1 MSRAVS
7 PSFMISQMT
16 WQSWSFDLSFHASIF
31 RLQWRN
37 WHLTVIHTGRA
48 LSVIFI
54 YLVCRTF
61 VKFYWSLS
69 YVPDDAKDRSLA
81 RKGRLP
87 ASYYLIPVSITAH
100 LSKHRRRR
108 DYKSVHYGVADATN
122 SFACPALCRDCALYD
137 TVHSDE
143 ASGSSDFKRTDIEHS
158 IAERGSDH
166 FQFFF

>member
-1 MSRAVS
+1 
-7 PSFMISQMT
+7 MISQMT

-81 RKGRLP
+81 RKGCLP

-100 LSKHRRRR
+100 PSKHI
-108 DYKSVHYGVADATN
+108 DVVLQVSLHYGAADTM
-122 SFACPALCRDCALYD
+122 CRDCALHD
-137 TVHSDE
+137 TFLMKHQAKVH
-143 ASGSSDFKRTDIEHS
+143 AWHRIGSTWMVTLAGHS
-158 IAERGSDH
+158 AGG
-166 FQFFF
+166 